1 MTKTVMSARVTD
13 QHLTLVNVPLI
24 ASGGVD
30 EIRIHFQFCGLWDGC
45 GKTAVFY
52 RDPSKVYHVPIADG
66 SVIVPHEVL
75 TEEGFFYFGV
85 MGTGDNIRTSEVVR
99 IYVTQG
105 AITTATANHEEL
117 TPDIYQ
123 QILAAYG
130 RMDTALAKETE
141 ARRAELAEERA
152 DRKAEIAVE
161 RARLDN
167 FAAMKSPGGV
177 TTYEATNGRLSVRI
191 TSNGIVAHLVAQFTG
206 AASDPGDSESCDI
219 PMSLAPLGNY
229 VSVDAGDKG
238 VVSIIDIKITDVL
251 PYVVFQP
258 SKAFASSALEV
269 TLDYALASGNLAEI
283 EDTRVGFNGKTYPT
297 AGAAVRG
304 QVADLNNKLTE
315 GVQNQVESL
324 VESLCPPFSEKGH
337 SVRCEPVK
345 GYPINVRS
353 YFGAS
358 SDSQEQPI
366 PWDDFEV
373 ELTLCGKNLY
383 DRGSYQLTAG
393 RYVKVDG
400 KLTNYADNSGYACT
414 EGFIPVMHLQGKQIT
429 LNHPPV
435 ETNGSNP
442 KMIFYTAADENA
454 YISGSYGN
462 GYTLTVPDSATHM
475 RFSVP
480 RIYADGTQIQIELG
494 TMVTAY
500 EAYRA
505 PQVFRASL
513 PHVSDFYQGY
523 FDWNTGDLYS
533 THDLEGGQ
541 PEILVEKPAA
551 VAVANTDP
559 TVIQPEGSSV
569 LYSTTGDT
577 EVSGRANPGALI
589 DILTRRLNSIATTA
603 AIPVGG
609 GAL

>member
-52 RDPSKVYHVPIADG
+52 RDPSEVYHVPIADG

-130 RMDTALAKETE
+130 RMDTALAKEAE
-141 ARRAELAEERA
+141 ARRAE
-152 DRKAEIAVE
+152 IAIE

-167 FAAMKSPGGV
+167 LAAMKSPGGV

-206 AASDPGDSESCDI
+206 AASGPSDTESCDI
-219 PMSLAPLGNY
+219 PVSLAPLGNY
-229 VSVDAGDKG
+229 VSVDAGDMG
-238 VVSIIDIKITDVL
+238 VVRIIDIKIADVL
-251 PYVVFQP
+251 PYVDFQP
-258 SKAFASSALEV
+258 SKAFASSNLEV
-269 TLDYALASGNLAEI
+269 TLDYALASGNIAEV
-283 EDTRVGFNGKTYPT
+283 EDIRVGYDGTPYAN
-297 AGAAVRG
+297 AGAAVRE
-304 QVADLNNKLTE
+304 QVANLNNKLTE
-315 GVQNQVESL
+315 GVQNQVTSL
-324 VESLCPPFSEKGH
+324 VEALCPPFSEKGH
-337 SVRCEPVK
+337 TVRCEPVK

-353 YFGAS
+353 YFGAGF
-358 SDSQEQPI
+358 DSQERPV
-366 PWDDFEV
+366 PYDDFEV

-383 DRGSYQLTAG
+383 DRGSYPLTAG
-393 RYVKVDG
+393 SYVRADG
-400 KLTNYADNSGYACT
+400 KLTSSTGYACT
-414 EGFIPVMHLQGKQIT
+414 KDFVPVSHLRGKQIT

-435 ETNGSNP
+435 ETEGSNP
-442 KMIFYTAADENA
+442 KMIFYTAAAENA
-454 YISGSYGN
+454 VISGSYGN

-500 EAYRA
+500 EPYRK
-505 PQVFRASL
+505 PQRFTAT
-513 PHVSDFYQGY
+513 PHYEGLDFYQGY
-523 FDWNTGDLYS
+523 FDWNTGELYN
-533 THDLEGGQ
+533 THDLVSGQ
-541 PEILVEKPAA
+541 PEILEEKPAPVL
-551 VAVANTDP
+551 VATTDP
-559 TVIQPEGSSV
+559 TVIQPEGSSII
-569 LYSTTGDT
+569 YGTYGDT

-589 DILTRRLNSIATTA
+589 DILTRRLNALSTATA